1 MKKKVN
7 GNDDE
12 GMYVMDIETG
22 DENQLQD
29 L

>member
-12 GMYVMDIETG
+12 GMYGMDTETG
-22 DENQLQD
+22 DENQLQE